1 MRAMKDSG
9 IAWIDKIPLGWTI
22 KRLKWIVKFEKGLP
36 ITKDD
41 LIKQGVPV
49 VSYGQIHSKAN
60 NGTHLRHDLIRYV
73 SEKYLESNPL
83 SLGKKGDIFFADT
96 SEDYAG
102 IGNAVLIDVD
112 SPVFAGYHTVIV
124 RPDDQVYSRY
134 LAYLFLTDAWRS
146 QLCSRASGIKVFSI
160 TQGLLKKTTVIL
172 PPAEKAI
179 EMTAFLDRKC
189 SQIDAI
195 IARQQEVIEK
205 LKAYK
210 LSVITEAVTKGLNP
224 HAPMKDSGVEWI
236 GEIPEQ
242 WEIRRIGSFAKV
254 TSSKRIFEESYV
266 DEGVPFYRSKEI
278 TDLSKGLN
286 VQTEIFIPKEIFAQ
300 VSKVSP
306 APKSGDILLTS
317 IGTIG
322 NTWISDGRK
331 FYYKDGNIT
340 QIEANDSFD
349 SAYLEYC
356 FSSNVVL
363 EQYTRLA
370 MGSTLLALT
379 IVKIKKILVVFP
391 PLNKKRKIVR
401 FLRIKCGSIE
411 NIVKH
416 KQSLINKLAAY
427 KKSLIYEV
435 VTGKKEVK

>member
-9 IAWIDKIPLGWTI
+9 IAWIGEIPKEWNTSKIKFIADFDPACDFENVSAEDKVAYAPM
-22 KRLKWIVKFEKGLP
+22 EC
-36 ITKDD
+36 
-41 LIKQGVPV
+41 IKQGFYEARDALYEELP
-49 VSYGQIHSKAN
+49 HSLTPFQ
-60 NGTHLRHDLIRYV
+60 NGDIVMAKVTPCFENGNIAIMNELPSGIGLGS
-73 SEKYLESNPL
+73 SELFVFRTRNIVAKYLFYWLQNSDFIQRACSTMTGVGGLKRVSP
-83 SLGKKGDIFFADT
+83 FFCKNCEIHFPPFTEQHRIAD
-96 SEDYAG
+96 Y
-102 IGNAVLIDVD
+102 
-112 SPVFAGYHTVIV
+112 
-124 RPDDQVYSRY
+124 
-134 LAYLFLTDAWRS
+134 
-146 QLCSRASGIKVFSI
+146 
-160 TQGLLKKTTVIL
+160 
-172 PPAEKAI
+172 
-179 EMTAFLDRKC
+179 LDRKC

-210 LSVITEAVTKGLNP
+210 MSVITEAVTKGLNP

-286 VQTEIFIPKEIFAQ
+286 VQTEIFIPEEIFAQ

-379 IVKIKKILVVFP
+379 IVKIKKILVAFP
-391 PLNKKRKIVR
+391 PLNEQRKIVR
-401 FLRIKCGSIE
+401 FLRIKCGPIE

>member
-1 MRAMKDSG
+1 MAHFLCH
-9 IAWIDKIPLGWTI
+9 LGCSHFGALLLDFYFTEN
-22 KRLKWIVKFEKGLP
+22 RSVALS
-36 ITKDD
+36 
-41 LIKQGVPV
+41 
-49 VSYGQIHSKAN
+49 SYFGC
-60 NGTHLRHDLIRYV
+60 V
-73 SEKYLESNPL
+73 
-83 SLGKKGDIFFADT
+83 
-96 SEDYAG
+96 
-102 IGNAVLIDVD
+102 
-112 SPVFAGYHTVIV
+112 SPVYYMLYPRNKNDSVSFYN
-124 RPDDQVYSRY
+124 
-134 LAYLFLTDAWRS
+134 YLFQTKELQTKLHGYGNGIMEIRMRIQMS
-146 QLCSRASGIKVFSI
+146 KLNSVQLPV
-160 TQGLLKKTTVIL
+160 
-172 PPAEKAI
+172 PPSDVQQKIADY
-179 EMTAFLDRKC
+179 LDRKC

-391 PLNKKRKIVR
+391 PLNEQRKIVR